1 MTISATRVWHSGAWV
16 ISAMYEGYCESI
28 TYYGYTKREAIA
40 RFRDEMRRRRLA
52 K

>member
-1 MTISATRVWHSGAWV
+1 MTISATKVWHSGAWV
-16 ISAMYEGYCESI
+16 ISAMVDGYVESI

-40 RFRDEMRRRRLA
+40 RFRDEIKRRRYA